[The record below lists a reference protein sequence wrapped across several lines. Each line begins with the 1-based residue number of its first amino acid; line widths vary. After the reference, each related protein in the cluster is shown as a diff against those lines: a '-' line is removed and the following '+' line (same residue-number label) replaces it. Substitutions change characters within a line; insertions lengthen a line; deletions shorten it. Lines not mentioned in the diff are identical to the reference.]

1 LTAFLCTDANHII
14 ERASAPTTAETEP
27 DLFDVELDDT
37 TTPNKKDRDF
47 KRNSRGGSGGR
58 GDRSGPNKRQKK
70 DEKFGF
76 GGKKR
81 FGKSTDAASSADAS
95 GFSVAKMKG
104 KTGGRGG
111 RGGARGGASSRP
123 GKSRRAAGRP

>member
-1 LTAFLCTDANHII
+1 LHANNIPL
-14 ERASAPTTAETEP
+14 ERASGPTTGETEP

-37 TTPNKKDRDF
+37 ATPEKRDRDG
-47 KRNSRGGSGGR
+47 KRNARGGSGGR

-81 FGKSTDAASSADAS
+81 FAKSTDAASSGDAS

-111 RGGARGGASSRP
+111 RGGRGGARGGASSRP
-123 GKSRRAAGRP
+123 GKLRRATGRP